1 MHGVLLCAAVD
12 NTDNALVFKLSAYN
26 EHIGRGS
33 GELGIAAQERLA
45 GIAYESELGVIIM

>member
-12 NTDNALVFKLSAYN
+12 NADNALVFKLSAYN

-45 GIAYESELGVIIM
+45 GIAYVSELGVLIM